1 MAWVISFSIGVFGAV
16 IVLAATGYSDAEQD
30 ELPLWVLS
38 VAQLPSW
45 IGLIGASVVVSRLYG
60 TGSVRDDYGVGFRL
74 VDLWGLPIGVVVQLV
89 FIPVLYD
96 GLSALG
102 VDTSD
107 LDRPA
112 KQLTS
117 QAQDRLGVVLIVV
130 LVVVGAPIV
139 EELFFR
145 GLVLRAMEA
154 RYSDW
159 LAMAGSAVLFGL
171 IHFQPLQFAGLT
183 LFGFVLAYCA
193 HRTRRLGMGMLAHAA
208 FNATTVVLLLR

>member
-1 MAWVISFSIGVFGAV
+1 MAWVVSFAVGVFGGV
-16 IVLAATGYSDAEQD
+16 IVLASTGYAGTDQED
-30 ELPLWVLS
+30 LPLWVISL
-38 VAQLPSW
+38 AQLPSW
-45 IGLIGASVVVSRLYG
+45 LGLIGASVVVSRLFG

-74 VDLWGLPIGVVVQLV
+74 VDLWGLPIGVVMQLV

-96 GLSALG
+96 ALSAIG
-102 VDTSD
+102 VDTSE

-112 KQLTS
+112 KELTG
-117 QAQDRLGVVLIVV
+117 QAQDRWGVVLVVV

-159 LAMAGSAVLFGL
+159 LAMGGSAVLFGL
-171 IHFQPLQFAGLT
+171 IHFQPLQFPGLT
-183 LFGFVLAYCA
+183 LFGLVLAYCA